1 MLNLLFNKLKE
12 ITNML
17 SSSINQNFDAVQ
29 NNSII
34 KKMREYFIKLK
45 PKIKQIISKSLPNS
59 HSI

>member
-1 MLNLLFNKLKE
+1 
-12 ITNML
+12 ML